1 MAELNYWWVTRPKR
15 KLNSIPE
22 VLAAFSNV
30 ALSVR
35 WSAARNVHIL
45 FEEELER
52 DGLKR
57 VGERRDHSGSGG
69 RTYQAWLSSL
79 GLIFIQESTG
89 TPFLTL
95 AGEAIIQGK
104 SPVTILKDQVLK
116 YQFPSSFGI
125 KTHVSG
131 RFKVHPFIFLLR
143 LLWDQRIKYLTVDEI
158 AKIVITEGE
167 NDSEQCFEHVVEFRS
182 VLVLA

>member
-1 MAELNYWWVTRPKR
+1 MATLNYWWVTRPKR

-35 WSAARNVHIL
+35 WSASRNVHIL

-95 AGEAIIQGK
+95 AGESILSGK
-104 SPVTILKDQVLK
+104 SPVEILKNQVL
-116 YQFPSSFGI
+116 
-125 KTHVSG
+125 
-131 RFKVHPFIFLLR
+131 
-143 LLWDQRIKYLTVDEI
+143 
-158 AKIVITEGE
+158 
-167 NDSEQCFEHVVEFRS
+167 
-182 VLVLA
+182 